1 MKFPPYLTAIVAL
14 GSCSLSSCLSDSDI
28 PYPNIQ
34 ANIESFEVEGQT
46 RVSVIDTLKRTVS
59 IAINDSVNPS
69 CLHVTRFTLAPGASL
84 VTDTSTIVSGI
95 NLTSPLT
102 LTLKVYRE
110 YDWTISATRNVTRT
124 FAVEGQIG
132 PAEIDPDTHTVSAVI
147 PSTSD
152 ISAVKVTEMKLAGA
166 TATYSPALIGAI
178 TDFSK
183 PVEVKVTEFGSTT
196 PWTITLTTSDI
207 SASLTSVDPWT
218 CVAWLNASVKEGTR
232 CRFEYRRADSGSSW
246 NAAPDA
252 WVAAGESGEMIC
264 RLVHLDPL
272 TKYEA
277 RVVDIST
284 DTPSPEL
291 TFTTGA
297 SPQAPNSDMTQWW
310 LDGKIWCPWS
320 KDGESYW
327 GTGNKGA
334 TTLGDSNTVPVTDPD
349 SPTGYAGASL
359 ETRFVGIGMI
369 GKLAA
374 GNLFAGSY
382 VRTEGTN
389 GVLSFGRPFSDRPTS
404 LRATIKY
411 SPATISHSSSDFTYL
426 KGRPDTCVVWCA
438 LIDSDEPYE
447 IRTKPSDRRLF
458 DENGPEVIAY
468 GRFQSGVEIADL
480 TTVDIPLDYVS
491 TSRVPKY
498 ILIVASASKYGDY
511 FTGGAGS
518 LLIVKS
524 YQLQYD
530 YPD

>member
-1 MKFPPYLTAIVAL
+1 
-14 GSCSLSSCLSDSDI
+14 
-28 PYPNIQ
+28 
-34 ANIESFEVEGQT
+34 
-46 RVSVIDTLKRTVS
+46 
-59 IAINDSVNPS
+59 
-69 CLHVTRFTLAPGASL
+69 
-84 VTDTSTIVSGI
+84 
-95 NLTSPLT
+95 
-102 LTLKVYRE
+102 
-110 YDWTISATRNVTRT
+110 
-124 FAVEGQIG
+124 
-132 PAEIDPDTHTVSAVI
+132 
-147 PSTSD
+147 
-152 ISAVKVTEMKLAGA
+152 
-166 TATYSPALIGAI
+166 
-178 TDFSK
+178 
-183 PVEVKVTEFGSTT
+183 
-196 PWTITLTTSDI
+196 
-207 SASLTSVDPWT
+207 
-218 CVAWLNASVKEGTR
+218 
-232 CRFEYRRADSGSSW
+232 
-246 NAAPDA
+246 
-252 WVAAGESGEMIC
+252 
-264 RLVHLDPL
+264 
-272 TKYEA
+272 
-277 RVVDIST
+277 
-284 DTPSPEL
+284 
-291 TFTTGA
+291 
-297 SPQAPNSDMTQWW
+297 
-310 LDGKIWCPWS
+310 
-320 KDGESYW
+320 
-327 GTGNKGA
+327 
-334 TTLGDSNTVPVTDPD
+334 
-349 SPTGYAGASL
+349 
-359 ETRFVGIGMI
+359 MI